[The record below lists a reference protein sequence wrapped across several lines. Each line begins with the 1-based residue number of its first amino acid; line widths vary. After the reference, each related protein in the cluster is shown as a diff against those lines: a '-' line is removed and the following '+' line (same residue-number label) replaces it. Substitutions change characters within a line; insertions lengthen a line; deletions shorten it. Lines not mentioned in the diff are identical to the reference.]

1 MAVQRFGAGPSGAGG
16 NRLPFSKAVRAG
28 DFVFVSGQ
36 IAMGPDGEVV
46 PGTLVEQTHRTIE
59 NVRGILELAG
69 LTLADVVKA
78 TVWLDDTRDFWSFNR
93 VYAEHFGAA
102 LPARSCVRADLM
114 SDCKVEIEVIAYAG
128 ATDARV

>member
-1 MAVQRFGAGPSGAGG
+1 MAVQRFGAGPAGAGG

-46 PGTLVEQTHRTIE
+46 PGTIVEQTHRTIE
-59 NVRGILELAG
+59 NVRAILELAG

-78 TVWLDDTRDFWSFNR
+78 TVWLDDARDFWTFNR
-93 VYAEHFGAA
+93 VYAEYFGDA
-102 LPARSCVRADLM
+102 LPARSCVRAQLM

-128 ATDARV
+128 TTAARP